1 MQLNKSLPHIKI
13 LATGGTIAGSAAQA
27 GQLTG
32 YTAGALGIESLISA
46 VPELESAA
54 QVSGEQIA
62 NIDSCNITSDLWFKL
77 AARCNELMADE
88 SVDGIVITHGTDTL
102 EETAYFLNLTVKGS
116 KPLVLT
122 GAMRPATAISA
133 DGPLDLLNAV
143 KTAACREADGQGV
156 MIVMNDIIMAARY
169 ATKTSA
175 FKVEAFQAQPYGQ
188 LGTIAGGKVYF
199 EAQVKKRHTEQSAFA
214 GKNYDILPRVDI
226 IYTHCDDDGVLIEA
240 AVKAGAQGLVY
251 AGSGMGSIHAGAEQ
265 ALMRAAAH
273 GIAVV
278 RSTRVSEGRVL
289 AANPKWDE
297 AGFICGGNLNP
308 QKARILLQL
317 ALTCTKDTKKIQE
330 IFDEY

>member
-1 MQLNKSLPHIKI
+1 MQHKQGLPHIKI
-13 LATGGTIAGSAAQA
+13 LATGGTIAGSAASA
-27 GQLTG
+27 GKLTG
-32 YTAGALGIESLISA
+32 YTAGALSVQSLIDA
-46 VPELESAA
+46 VPQLTEIAA
-54 QVSGEQIA
+54 VSSEQLA

-116 KPLVLT
+116 KPVVLT

-240 AVKAGAQGLVY
+240 AVKAGAQGIIY
-251 AGSGMGSIHAGAEQ
+251 AGSGMGSIHCGAEA
-265 ALMRAAAH
+265 ALLKAVQRGA
-273 GIAVV
+273 AVV

-297 AGFICGGNLNP
+297 AGFISGGNLNP

-317 ALTCTKDTKKIQE
+317 ALTCTHDTRKIQE
-330 IFDEY
+330 FFDKY

>member
-1 MQLNKSLPHIKI
+1 MQLNNSLPHIKI

-32 YTAGALGIESLISA
+32 YTAGALSVQSLIDA
-46 VPELESAA
+46 VPQLTEIAA
-54 QVSGEQIA
+54 VSSEQLA

-143 KTAACREADGQGV
+143 KADGQGV

-175 FKVEAFQAQPYGQ
+175 FKVEAFQAVPYGQ
-188 LGTIAGGKVYF
+188 LGTLAGGRVYF
-199 EAQVKKRHTEQSAFA
+199 EAAINKCHTVNSVFA
-214 GKNYDILPRVDI
+214 GKNCTSLPRTDI
-226 IYTHCDDDGVLIEA
+226 IYTHCDDDGILIEA
-240 AVKAGAQGLVY
+240 AVNAGAQGIIY
-251 AGSGMGSIHAGAEQ
+251 AGSGMGSIHCGAEA
-265 ALMRAAAH
+265 ALLKAVQR
-273 GIAVV
+273 GVAVV

-297 AGFICGGNLNP
+297 AGFISGGNLNP

-317 ALTCTKDTKKIQE
+317 ALTCTHEPWEIQE
-330 IFDEY
+330 FFDKY

>member
-1 MQLNKSLPHIKI
+1 MQHKQGLPHIKI
-13 LATGGTIAGSAAQA
+13 LATGGTIAGSAASA
-27 GQLTG
+27 GKLTG
-32 YTAGALGIESLISA
+32 YTAGALSIQSLIDA
-46 VPELESAA
+46 VPQLTEVAA
-54 QVSGEQIA
+54 VSGEQLA

-143 KTAACREADGQGV
+143 KTAPCREAAGQGV

-199 EAQVKKRHTEQSAFA
+199 EAQVKKRHTTQSVFA
-214 GKNYDILPRVDI
+214 GKNYEVLPRVDI
-226 IYTHCDDDGVLIEA
+226 IYTHCDDDGVLIDA
-240 AVKAGAQGLVY
+240 AVKAGAQGIVY
-251 AGSGMGSIHAGAEQ
+251 AGSGMGSIHAGAEL
-265 ALMRAAAH
+265 ALMQATAH

-297 AGFICGGNLNP
+297 AGFISGGNLNP

-317 ALTCTKDTKKIQE
+317 ALTYTKEYAKIQE
-330 IFDEY
+330 IFDES